1 MPIYPIVKQV
11 LCKKGRGAIRVLQ
24 AKMFAEAEK
33 VCVKRFNEVSEVC
46 LHFVCSRY
54 SR

>member
-1 MPIYPIVKQV
+1 MLRVLLFLSKSMVVLSYLESGHLKQV

-33 VCVKRFNEVSEVC
+33 VLR
-46 LHFVCSRY
+46 
-54 SR
+54 